1 MPTTNTKIQMTKLFS
16 SLLTNPKG
24 KNHSFIDGIPIFLA
38 PQGEGN
44 NNLYEQFYQSQA
56 EPWAYSERAAE
67 ILRHEY
73 IAEQVKAICEKLGK
87 KLIILDL
94 GCSLGH
100 ITEKLHPYGALV
112 VGLDISVTAVGKA
125 KKRCEELVQGR
136 ENPFQFV
143 VASTLDLP
151 FCENAFDV
159 VIISDGIC
167 EWFQTEKERK
177 TTIEGVY
184 KVLKMNGTAIFTDYL
199 SPEKFDEFAA
209 LIQDSPLKVIKE
221 EPFYD
226 RLWYRL
232 ESWLK
237 AFKRQ
242 VWAKKLLANVGFA
255 RQLRSLAR
263 RLGRNYSKH
272 LAVIA
277 QKLA

>member
-1 MPTTNTKIQMTKLFS
+1 MKKLFS
-16 SLLTNPKG
+16 DLLVSPDG
-24 KNHSFIDGIPIFLA
+24 KSYPLIDGIPILFA
-38 PQGEGN
+38 SEGDS

-73 IAEQVKAICEKLGK
+73 VAEQVKTVYEKLGK
-87 KLIILDL
+87 KLIVLDL

-100 ITEKLHPYGALV
+100 ITERLHPYSELV

-125 KKRCEELVQGR
+125 KKRCEELMQGQ
-136 ENPFQFV
+136 ENPYQFV

-151 FCENAFDV
+151 FHENSFDV
-159 VIISDGIC
+159 VIISDGIY

-177 TTIEGVY
+177 ITIEGVY
-184 KVLKMNGTAIFTDYL
+184 RILKINGMAIFTDYL
-199 SPEKFDEFAA
+199 SPKKFNEFAA
-209 LIQDSPLKVIKE
+209 LIHASSLKVLRE

-237 AFKRQ
+237 AFKKQ
-242 VWAKKLLANVGFA
+242 AWAKKLLADVVFA
-255 RQLRSLAR
+255 RKLRSLAK
-263 RLGRNYSKH
+263 RLGSNYSKH

-277 QKLA
+277 QKLM